1 MSKNN
6 TSKARKSPL
15 KVVFQGTK
23 EKLTSQ
29 AGLVPVVKFLDK
41 IGSSKAVESTVEHLR
56 GENAVY
62 EVSEVV
68 NLAIVGIIKCGAGE
82 AGIII

>member
-1 MSKNN
+1 MNKNSI
-6 TSKARKSPL
+6 SKARKSPL
-15 KVVFQGTK
+15 KVVIQGTK

-41 IGSSKAVESTVEHLR
+41 IGLTEVVKNTVEHLR

-62 EVSEVV
+62 EISDVV
-68 NLAIVGIIKCGAGE
+68 NLTTVGIVGGARYLST
-82 AGIII
+82 